1 MIPLRLYAKPEM
13 WIEAFDVEDVITA
26 SAPAA
31 PPGGEGGGGEN
42 INFAAAPVFEDTVG
56 TAERTILF
64 PQSTVAD
71 PSGVF
76 QQQVTGGNVVQEG
89 LNNLYENFLNR
100 F

>member
-1 MIPLRLYAKPEM
+1 MIPLRHYTKPELH
-13 WIEAFDVEDVITA
+13 IEAFDVEDVITA
-26 SAPAA
+26 SGLPFPGA
-31 PPGGEGGGGEN
+31 GGEGNQNG
-42 INFAAAPVFEDTVG
+42 AASPVFDEAANAVEKT
-56 TAERTILF
+56 TLF

-76 QQQVTGGNVVQEG
+76 QQQVTGGNIVQEG